1 VATLERTG
9 GVSLGVILTFG
20 GSSLVTGD
28 VKQASKLPLITG
40 SLLFV
45 LGSASIPLAFLVEQ
59 RWLFVVGYFATPV
72 LVLMCYAWDTLSQ
85 RKGSRDPWFSLD
97 KKATLILRIIAF
109 ASFVPA
115 AIQVW
120 QISIWIGE
128 IAVQD
133 GWFS

>member
-1 VATLERTG
+1 M
-9 GVSLGVILTFG
+9 TFG
-20 GSSLVTGD
+20 GTSLVTGE
-28 VKQASKLPLITG
+28 VKHASKLPLIAG
-40 SLLFV
+40 ALLFV
-45 LGSASIPLAFLVEQ
+45 LGSASIPMAFLVEL
-59 RWLFVVGYFATPV
+59 RWLFAVGYVATPV
-72 LVLMCYAWDTLSQ
+72 LVLMCYAWDTLAQ

-97 KKATLILRIIAF
+97 KRATLILRVIAI
-109 ASFVPA
+109 ASFIPA

>member
-1 VATLERTG
+1 LA
-9 GVSLGVILTFG
+9 FG
-20 GSSLVTGD
+20 GSSLITGE
-28 VKQASKLPLITG
+28 VKHASTLPLITG
-40 SLLFV
+40 ALLFV

-59 RWLFVVGYFATPV
+59 RWLFAVGYVATPV
-72 LVLMCYAWDTLSQ
+72 LVLMCYAWDNLAQ
-85 RKGSRDPWFSLD
+85 RSGSRDPWFSLN
-97 KKATLILRIIAF
+97 KKATLALRIIAI
-109 ASFVPA
+109 ASFIPA

>member
-1 VATLERTG
+1 M
-9 GVSLGVILTFG
+9 TFG
-20 GSSLVTGD
+20 GNSLVTGE
-28 VKQASKLPLITG
+28 VKHASKLPLIAG
-40 SLLFV
+40 LLLFA
-45 LGSASIPLAFLVEQ
+45 LGCASIPLAFLVEQ
-59 RWLFVVGYFATPV
+59 RWLFIVGYIATPV

-85 RKGSRDPWFSLD
+85 RSGSRDPWFSLN
-97 KKATLILRIIAF
+97 KKASLILRIVSI
-109 ASFVPA
+109 ASFIPA